1 MITRTLER
9 RPMLTPFA
17 GDLDSAP
24 APTGA
29 TLARTE
35 RRAPSSGHDRWH
47 TRGGVAHS
55 APTRPVAASIAASA
69 QLLTL
74 SIR

>member
-17 GDLDSAP
+17 GDLDTAA
-24 APTGA
+24 APTAG

-35 RRAPSSGHDRWH
+35 RRATSSGHDRWH
-47 TRGGVAHS
+47 IQSVVEHS